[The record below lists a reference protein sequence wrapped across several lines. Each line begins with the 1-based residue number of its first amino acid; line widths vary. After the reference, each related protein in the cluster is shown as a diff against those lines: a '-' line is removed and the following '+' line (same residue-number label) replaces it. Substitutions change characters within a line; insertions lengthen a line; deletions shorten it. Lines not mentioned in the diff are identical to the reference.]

1 MAALRAAERAF
12 GPSGSRAVV
21 RLSHPGLAG
30 GFLRGRLLVADPR
43 LTDPNFERA
52 VVLLLAHGA
61 DGAVGVVLNRPGDL
75 EVEEALAEWGH
86 LAAAPAVVFV
96 GGPVEPGGVICLAQ
110 RRGGARLP
118 LGSDGE
124 GADGPER
131 WSDVI
136 GPVGVF
142 HIEGDPAD
150 AEAAV
155 DALRFFAGYAGWA
168 PGQLEEEI
176 EAGGWFVVDAEP
188 ADALSTR
195 PAQLWRDVLRRQRS
209 PLALVASYPADP
221 EMN

>member
-1 MAALRAAERAF
+1 M
-12 GPSGSRAVV
+12 VQ
-21 RLSHPGLAG
+21 LSYPGLAG

-52 VVLLLAHGA
+52 VVLLLAHGS

-75 EVEEALAEWGH
+75 EVEEALAEWRH

-96 GGPVEPGGVICLAQ
+96 GGPVEPGGVICLAR
-110 RRGGARLP
+110 RRGGGGP
-118 LGSDGE
+118 FDGLNGE
-124 GADGPER
+124 DAGGPQG

-142 HIEGDPAD
+142 HIEGDPAE

-168 PGQLEEEI
+168 PGQLEGEI

-188 ADALSTR
+188 NDALSTR
-195 PAQLWRDVLRRQRS
+195 PGQLWRDVLRRQRS